1 MAPIAQPFDQVS
13 GIVSVFDL
21 ERSLFYTKI
30 SSDSEI
36 TATQYNFSRTVYRQ
50 ETLSFHNTLE
60 RPDEPMRPIPLFGG
74 KNS

>member
-1 MAPIAQPFDQVS
+1 MASSDGSNCTTLS

-36 TATQYNFSRTVYRQ
+36 TATQYNLELDRRHSLST
-50 ETLSFHNTLE
+50 TLSRE

-74 KNS
+74 KNC